1 MLETQDGAYANAP
14 ARSLVKPACWQAA
27 LGLFFCVL
35 SNAANPASA
44 FNLDREKRFA
54 NEVIAHLV
62 AGDAVTISPAPG
74 APATC
79 HSLFGFVHRWQTRFT
94 GQHQRGLLTNPH
106 RQPITLPW
114 NNSCQLTGIASEPTL
129 LKETSHEDHQ

>member
-1 MLETQDGAYANAP
+1 MLETQDGAYANA
-14 ARSLVKPACWQAA
+14 ACSKPHQTRMLA
-27 LGLFFCVL
+27 GRIGPVFFVL

-74 APATC
+74 APANC
-79 HSLFGFVHRWQTRFT
+79 HSFWVCTPLA
-94 GQHQRGLLTNPH
+94 NPVYWPTPAGSFN
-106 RQPITLPW
+106 QPAPSAHHL
-114 NNSCQLTGIASEPTL
+114 AME
-129 LKETSHEDHQ
+129 